1 MSYCLGTIKKPL
13 ENAQQ
18 GTTVSMSISEYTKW
32 KIKQGDKYNHK
43 TSTSTPFHTTT
54 KQTATVFTI
63 SVGVSFD
70 ELYTTHAGL
79 KVITHYIKHYT

>member
-1 MSYCLGTIKKPL
+1 MKPL
-13 ENAQQ
+13 EEMQQ
-18 GTTVSMSISEYTKW
+18 GTTVSMSIREYTKW
-32 KIKQGDKYNHK
+32 KIKQGDKYNCE
-43 TSTSTPFHTTT
+43 TRTSTPFHTTT

-79 KVITHYIKHYT
+79 RKLIQFLKI

>member
-1 MSYCLGTIKKPL
+1 MFYHLWTMKKPL
-13 ENAQQ
+13 EEVQQ
-18 GTTVSMSISEYTKW
+18 GATVSMSIRENTIW
-32 KIKQGDKYNHK
+32 KIKQGDKYNCE

-70 ELYTTHAGL
+70 ELYKTRAGL
-79 KVITHYIKHYT
+79 RKLIQFSKI